1 MEESIFSPIALYAQ
15 KARLRLEGEAELL
28 SAGMEGLI
36 QVAFRFSPDWD
47 GLHKTAVFSN
57 GAATV
62 NVPEEQWDENLCV
75 VPAEVLR
82 SAGKTVMAGVYGTN
96 GLHLVLP
103 TVWCVLGR
111 VEPAASPGE
120 LTASP
125 VPALAGLDRR
135 VLALE
140 NAAELT
146 VNVLSVTPIDDT
158 RSALTLDADLAA
170 IEAAAAARPV
180 SLRMFGGVYPLTRL
194 VSGNRAEFTG
204 PVYQAEG
211 TSWYERI
218 TVTQAGAE
226 VAAVQIGGG
235 YALPAGGIP
244 KTDLAQAVQTS
255 LGRADAALAA
265 NQGAAN
271 SGKVLAV
278 GSDGAVAPRAMSQL
292 LTAWA
297 PAAGGYGGT

>member
-1 MEESIFSPIALYAQ
+1 MEEPIFSPIALYAQ

-47 GLHKTAVFSN
+47 GLQKTAVFSN

-96 GLHLVLP
+96 GLHLILP

-125 VPALAGLDRR
+125 VPALAGLERR

-146 VNVLSVTPIDDT
+146 VNVLTITPIDDT
-158 RSALTLDADLAA
+158 RSTLTLDADLAA
-170 IEAAAAARPV
+170 IEAAAASRPV

-211 TSWYERI
+211 SSWYERI

-226 VAAVQIGGG
+226 VAAAAVGG
-235 YALPAGGIP
+235 YSLPAGGIP

-255 LGRADAALAA
+255 LGKADAALAA

-278 GSDGAVAPRAMSQL
+278 GSNGAVAPRAMSQL
-292 LTAWA
+292 LAAWS

>member
-1 MEESIFSPIALYAQ
+1 MEEQRISPIALYAQ

-47 GLHKTAVFSN
+47 GLQKTAVFSN

-82 SAGKTVMAGVYGTN
+82 SAGKTVMAGVYGAN

-111 VEPAASPGE
+111 VEPAAAPGE

-125 VPALAGLDRR
+125 VPALAGLERR

-146 VNVLSVTPIDDT
+146 VNVLSVTPIDDA
-158 RSALTLDADLAA
+158 RSTLTLDADFTD

-204 PVYQAEG
+204 PVYQVEG
-211 TSWYERI
+211 TSYCERI

-226 VAAVQIGGG
+226 VAAAAVGG
-235 YALPAGGIP
+235 YAVPAGGIP
-244 KTDLAQAVQTS
+244 RTDLAQAVQTS

-271 SGKVLAV
+271 SGKVLSV
-278 GSDGAVAPRAMSQL
+278 GSDGAVTPRAMSQL
-292 LTAWA
+292 LQAWA